1 MSTLP
6 EVIDPTRSP
15 LEQLQAP
22 LNPPAIGWW
31 PPAPGWWLL
40 LILIPLL
47 VWAAWWARRHWQPK
61 AEILPSEVPL
71 DPLRAAALAELAA
84 LRKPYDGEPAGVWLQ
99 QLNGLLKRLCRNHYP
114 NANSHLLSGRQWLAF
129 LDNRCPAAG
138 LTRWMILVEGA
149 YKPEC
154 KLDDK
159 SVNGLNQAIE
169 TWVRKHV

>member
-1 MSTLP
+1 MNPLDQLHPLILP
-6 EVIDPTRSP
+6 EAVS
-15 LEQLQAP
+15 A
-22 LNPPAIGWW
+22 W

-40 LILIPLL
+40 LILIPALAYGGWRLRHLL
-47 VWAAWWARRHWQPK
+47 PRK
-61 AEILPSEVPL
+61 APRANAEQPL
-71 DPLRAAALAELAA
+71 DPLRQAALEELA
-84 LRKPYDGEPAGVWLQ
+84 RMPKPYDGAPAGAWLQ

-114 NANSHLLSGRQWLAF
+114 YSQSHTLNGRKWLAF

-159 SVNGLNQAIE
+159 AINGLTQSVD
-169 TWVRKHV
+169 TWIRKHV